1 MTTQVVERWGSLSAT
16 GIGVESQF
24 GVPVLPTST
33 VPMTGNS
40 LSLDP
45 GLFFPKVQM
54 GQRDLN
60 IFPLYGQNKL
70 AGSISAPLFPS
81 NGAELVVSA
90 IGMDAAPGQG
100 VVGSTPTN
108 ATTMSSSSIVGAT
121 TINVAAITGYTAG
134 TTIVQI
140 DTNTGT
146 TKTSECRKV
155 TTITGTA
162 TPYTLT
168 LDAPLAYAHA
178 SASAVSAVLAPFTHQ
193 ISQQNTLPS
202 LTVEKNLGGFD
213 SLQFAGCRIN
223 KLALSCQATNQ
234 EATISAD
241 IMAQSAAVLDAPSA
255 ITVVNENPFVFA
267 EAQLSM
273 FGQVIAQAENFS
285 MDIENGI
292 KDTYTY
298 GSHGPKFLTP
308 VTRHISGKTDLVFT
322 SLDDATW
329 GYYTQMTA
337 GNEGALAFSLTHP
350 NGGGTWTFNLP
361 AVRLKTYTDA
371 VPMDDVIKSSLA
383 FEARLNLATST
394 TIAAT
399 LVNSAYI
406 AY

>member
-1 MTTQVVERWGSLSAT
+1 MTSQVIERWGSLSAT
-16 GIGVESQF
+16 GIGVEQVF
-24 GVPVLPTST
+24 GTPVLPTSN

-40 LSLDP
+40 LQMDP

-60 IFPLYGQNKL
+60 IFPLYGQQKL
-70 AGSISAPLFPS
+70 SGSVSAPLFPS

-108 ATTMSSSSIVGAT
+108 STTMTSSSTAGAT
-121 TINVAAITGYTAG
+121 TILVAAVTGYVAG

-155 TTITGTA
+155 TTITGT
-162 TPYTLT
+162 TSPYTLT
-168 LDAPLAYAHA
+168 LDAALTYAHA
-178 SASAVSAVLAPFTHQ
+178 SASAVAAVVAPFTHT

-202 LTVEKNLGGFD
+202 LTVEKNLGGYD

-223 KLALSCQATNQ
+223 KLALACQSTNQ
-234 EATISAD
+234 EATVTAD
-241 IMAQSAAVLDAPSA
+241 LIAQSAAVLDSPSPIA
-255 ITVVNENPFVFA
+255 VVNENPFVFA
-267 EAQLSM
+267 EASLSL
-273 FGQVIAQAENFS
+273 FGQTVAQAENFS

-298 GSHGPKFLTP
+298 GQAGPKFLTP
-308 VTRHISGKTDLVFT
+308 VTRHISGKADVVFT

-329 GYYTQMTA
+329 GYYTQMA
-337 GNEGALAFSLTHP
+337 NKVEGAVAWTLAHP
-350 NGGGTWTFNLP
+350 NNGGTWTFNLP
-361 AVRLKTYTDA
+361 AIRLKTYTDA

-394 TIAAT
+394 TISAT
-399 LVNSAYI
+399 LVNSAYLG
-406 AY
+406 Y